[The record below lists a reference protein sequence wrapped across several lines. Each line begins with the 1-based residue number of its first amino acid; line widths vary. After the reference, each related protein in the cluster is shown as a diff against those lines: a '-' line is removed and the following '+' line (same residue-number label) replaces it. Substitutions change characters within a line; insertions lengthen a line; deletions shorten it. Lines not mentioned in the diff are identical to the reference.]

1 MPLPSLLIQEVEA
14 PLAVTLSI
22 SEDISV
28 VSTPSLKVAPIQNLR
43 VGSGAFAHTLLT
55 PEEADPSGGGKTR
68 ICSHFD
74 YTYSNWKKP
83 C

>member
-1 MPLPSLLIQEVEA
+1 MPLPSLLIQEVET
-14 PLAVTLSI
+14 PLAVTLPI

-28 VSTPSLKVAPIQNLR
+28 VSTPGLEIAPIQNLR
-43 VGSGAFAHTLLT
+43 VGSGAFAHALLA
-55 PEEADPSGGGKTR
+55 PEEADPSDGGKTK

-74 YTYSNWKKP
+74 HAHLIWRKP